1 MSDAMPD
8 RDIARGFTI
17 PARNARGRV
26 VKLADTLDLILSHH
40 NYPPVIAKLLAEALV
55 LTALLGSLLKEEEG
69 QLTVQAQSEGG
80 VVSLLA
86 CDYRNGELR
95 GYIQHDPA
103 RLPDLGPAPS
113 LFGLFGKGYL
123 AITFDQIVTGE
134 RYQGIVP
141 LEGASL
147 AEAAERYF
155 AQSEQLPSLVRI
167 GVDVKGEQDNLS
179 GGLLMQYLPE
189 GEEGRTR
196 LHVEDNHPGWSD
208 VEALAQTVS
217 PAELIDDR
225 LTPERLL
232 WRLFNEEQVHVLSPV
247 RITRGCRCT
256 LEYYK
261 AILGRFPAD
270 ERAHMVD
277 ENGIIQVDCAF
288 CARLFPIPNADI

>member
-1 MSDAMPD
+1 MTSPAP
-8 RDIARGFTI
+8 AHNVALGFTI

-26 VKLADTLDLILSHH
+26 VKLSDTLDLILSHH

-80 VVSLLA
+80 IVSLLV

-95 GYIQHDPA
+95 GYIQHDDE
-103 RLPDLGPAPS
+103 RLAEIGPTPS

-123 AITFDQIVTGE
+123 AITFDQIVSGE

-147 AEAAERYF
+147 ADAAQSYF

-167 GVDVKGEQDNLS
+167 AADVQGETGNLA

-196 LHVEDNHPGWSD
+196 LHVDDNHPGWSD
-208 VEALAQTVS
+208 VEALALTVS

-225 LTPERLL
+225 VAPDLLL
-232 WRLFNEEQVHVLSPV
+232 WRLFNEEQVHILPTVE
-247 RITRGCRCT
+247 IKRGCRCT

-261 AILGRFPAD
+261 GVLSRFPAE
-270 ERAHMVD
+270 ERAHMAD
-277 ENGIIQVDCAF
+277 EQGIIGVDCAF
-288 CARLFPIPNADI
+288 CAKLFPIVAAEL